1 MWLDNLKELRK
12 SAGMS
17 LHQLAEVTKIP
28 ESTVKRIFSGETD
41 NPYVDTIRRLAA
53 ALDASLD
60 DIFAESKAV
69 VATERLVDVK
79 ESAGVIE
86 AERDLIAAENA
97 LLKDKV
103 AALTAE
109 VAMLEREI
117 KHKDELLAVH
127 NFYSKL
133 IPHT

>member
-12 SAGMS
+12 STGMS

>member
-41 NPYVDTIRRLAA
+41 NPYVDTIRRIAA
-53 ALDASLD
+53 ALNTTLD

-79 ESAGVIE
+79 ENAGVIE